1 MKKLARYLELIVDPT
16 FDDFHVNRGSIRLAF
31 LTSVTIYHS
40 IDRVAEETGKRAAR
54 LRQLWCK
61 ESTEFKIVDGLA
73 HHFKHV
79 ESNAETHPRGPGI
92 PIAHALGFG
101 PNGLNLERRNLYFVL
116 RDAIGFL
123 RTKAQARAATK

>member
-1 MKKLARYLELIVDPT
+1 MNE
-16 FDDFHVNRGSIRLAF
+16 
-31 LTSVTIYHS
+31 
-40 IDRVAEETGKRAAR
+40 AR
-54 LRQLWCK
+54 LTHYLDAMVEPAFENFKRTGGVSEAYLACVAIFHAVDRATWPEKPGNLRREWGK
-61 ESTEFKIVDGLA
+61 ESLPFTLIDVIA